1 MAKKQRKLIKP
12 KKRSR
17 KLYIFKFKKQKIRV
31 LLDKLL
37 IFNFFKKLHGRFWGL
52 AGALIMIIGMT
63 ICFLI
68 MPEMLEP
75 STAFSDFGNDVRT
88 APYFAGS
95 VFFASYGL
103 WRWRNYL
110 GRTLKRTQPIM
121 TLLALTIFGLVLVAL
136 MPISWKVWPYR
147 VHLFGITLVGISV
160 AATVVFDI
168 LLSKTR
174 KNHNA
179 YKTRLVKILAF
190 FLIVFGGWI
199 ALGSIEPLGWY
210 ELSLIGESMML
221 GGYTI
226 WIAIKTYQ
234 GEDQRSAISRLLKRI
249 VLIY

>member
-1 MAKKQRKLIKP
+1 MV
-12 KKRSR
+12 KKRRKNKFRSR
-17 KLYIFKFKKQKIRV
+17 NNRLFVFKFRKQQIK
-31 LLDKLL
+31 LLIDKLL

-52 AGALIMIIGMT
+52 AGVLIMIIGMT

-68 MPEMLEP
+68 QPEALKL

-110 GRTLKRTQPIM
+110 GRTLKRKQPIL
-121 TLLALTIFGLVLVAL
+121 TLLALTIFGLMLVAL
-136 MPISWKVWPYR
+136 MPVSWKVWPYR
-147 VHLFGITLVGISV
+147 IHLFGITLVGISV
-160 AATVVFDI
+160 AATVIFDI

-179 YKTRLVKILAF
+179 YKTRLVKLIAF

-199 ALGSIEPLGWY
+199 ALGSIEPMRWY
-210 ELSLIGESMML
+210 NLALIGETMML
-221 GGYTI
+221 GGYAI

-234 GEDQRSAISRLLKRI
+234 GEDQRSAISRLIRRF
-249 VLIY
+249 VLIN